1 MRTRPTATTQRG
13 ALAVLAGCGAEEATT
28 TTGSP
33 TTAPASAATLAE
45 VASETAGPYPAEG
58 SNGPDART
66 LDGIVRRD
74 IRSSFGDASG
84 TAEGVPPQI
93 ALPQDAAEAVYATDG
108 YSRSVANLGQ
118 VSLATD
124 NVFGDDSAATE
135 LATVTGSVNEGY
147 TATLTI
153 AIDPSG
159 AETPG
164 GAPPVAG
171 PGGPPKAVST
181 A

>member
-1 MRTRPTATTQRG
+1 MRTRPTATTQR
-13 ALAVLAGCGAEEATT
+13 AH
-28 TTGSP
+28 
-33 TTAPASAATLAE
+33 
-45 VASETAGPYPAEG
+45 
-58 SNGPDART
+58 N
-66 LDGIVRRD
+66 
-74 IRSSFGDASG
+74 
-84 TAEGVPPQI
+84 
-93 ALPQDAAEAVYATDG
+93 AEAVYATDG

-159 AETPG
+159 AETGG